1 MKSILAAAALA
12 IASASSF
19 AAAEPAFIFQGD
31 GFVPNYQAFKST
43 KTRAEVRAELFAAQN
58 RMDYVHMGDEL
69 VTRSVFMST
78 RNIDDVRMEA
88 LRAATAKLDTR
99 SEYGRQ

>member
-12 IASASSF
+12 IASASTV
-19 AAAEPAFIFQGD
+19 AATEPAFIFQGD

-43 KTRAEVRAELFAAQN
+43 KSRAEVRAELFASRN
-58 RMDYVHMGDEL
+58 RMDYVHMGDED
-69 VTRSVFMST
+69 VMRSVFMST
-78 RNIDDVRMEA
+78 RNIDDVHMEA
-88 LRAATAKLDTR
+88 VRAALAKLNTR

>member
-31 GFVPNYQAFKST
+31 GFVPNYQAFKT
-43 KTRAEVRAELFAAQN
+43 TC
-58 RMDYVHMGDEL
+58 
-69 VTRSVFMST
+69 TW
-78 RNIDDVRMEA
+78 
-88 LRAATAKLDTR
+88 AT
-99 SEYGRQ
+99 SW

>member
-1 MKSILAAAALA
+1 MKSILAAATLA

-19 AAAEPAFIFQGD
+19 AATPAFVFQGD
-31 GFVPNYQAFKST
+31 GYVPNYQAFTST
-43 KTRAEVRAELFAAQN
+43 KTRAEVRAELFASQK
-58 RMDYVHMGDEL
+58 RMDYVQMGDEL
-69 VTRSVFMST
+69 VMRSVFMST

-88 LRAATAKLDTR
+88 LRAAVAKLDTR